1 MDDLLLETPLHA
13 AHIEAG
19 ARMVAFGGWWKAY
32 KGNLGSFQIGA
43 QGTYLKNHT
52 LVDASGEVGKTKDPM
67 AFVSFR
73 YYPFQ

>member
-1 MDDLLLETPLHA
+1 
-13 AHIEAG
+13 
-19 ARMVAFGGWWKAY
+19 MVAFGGWWKAY